1 MTGHTTHFL
10 SVSAQILEWVAFN
23 SDTIAQID
31 KIIDIIKETK
41 QCGGRLFIIGMGGGA
56 GHASHAVNDFRKLCN
71 VDASTPSDNVSELT
85 ARANDEG
92 VNTIFTG
99 WLKTSRLSS
108 RDCLFILSVGGGN
121 IEKNVSMAIV
131 EAVTLSRTVNAKVI
145 GIVGKDGG
153 FTAKHANACVV
164 VPNIDNALV
173 TPQTEGMQALLWHL
187 IVSSPE
193 LQENKTKW

>member
-1 MTGHTTHFL
+1 MSHTAHFL
-10 SVSAQILEWVAFN
+10 SVSAQILEQMALE

-31 KIIDIIKETK
+31 KMILTIQETK
-41 QCGGRLFIIGMGGGA
+41 LMGGRLYLIGMGGGA

-71 VDASTPSDNVSELT
+71 VDAATPTDNVSELT

-92 VNTIFTG
+92 LNTIFTG
-99 WLKTSRLSS
+99 WLKTSRLSY

-121 IEKNVSMAIV
+121 LEKNVSRSIIDAIDLAGSV
-131 EAVTLSRTVNAKVI
+131 GAKVI
-145 GIVGKDGG
+145 GVVGRSDGYLA
-153 FTAKHANACVV
+153 TKSDACVI
-164 VPNIDNALV
+164 VPTVDSSLI
-173 TPQTEGMQALLWHL
+173 TPQTEGMQAVIWHL